1 MVSKITELVEEMKK
15 RSPNKNM
22 DSTFVLRRREFVTL
36 EPPVKDIIERWPA
49 LFAESQIVAEFCR
62 VSSKNLKI
70 EFFKE
75 LDKYTP
81 HFFDIFKSKG
91 GSVGHKL
98 VGYLQQVAPAGKD
111 VNGKGTAVLRGLP
124 VILGDENNDFFK
136 TCFDCDDLDISNS
149 SIGILTVIPED
160 SLALP
165 DSLYLA
171 PSAIAIIL
179 EGKMVMD
186 GINTLPDAMCL
197 LFRLIYTL
205 NVQYPQQLKNTF
217 EFIQRVMLSLGHKSL
232 KPKLQSLKNA
242 LMQ

>member
-1 MVSKITELVEEMKK
+1 MKK
-15 RSPNKNM
+15 RSSNATLLNKNM
-22 DSTFVLRRREFVTL
+22 DSTFALRRREFVTL

-75 LDKYTP
+75 LYKYTP
-81 HFFDIFKSKG
+81 HFFNIFKSKG
-91 GSVGHKL
+91 GSVGRKL
-98 VGYLQQVAPAGKD
+98 VGYLQQVAPAGTD
-111 VNGKGTAVLRGLP
+111 VNGKRTAVLRGLP

-149 SIGILTVIPED
+149 PED
-160 SLALP
+160 SLASP
-165 DSLYLA
+165 DSLHLA

-179 EGKMVMD
+179 KGKMVMD
-186 GINTLPDAMCL
+186 GINTLPDAICL

-232 KPKLQSLKNA
+232 KPKLQSLKNV

>member
-1 MVSKITELVEEMKK
+1 M
-15 RSPNKNM
+15 
-22 DSTFVLRRREFVTL
+22 
-36 EPPVKDIIERWPA
+36 ERWPA

-70 EFFKE
+70 ELFKE

-98 VGYLQQVAPAGKD
+98 EGYLQQVAPAATD
-111 VNGKGTAVLRGLP
+111 VNGKQTAVLRGLP

-160 SLALP
+160 SLASP
-165 DSLYLA
+165 DPLHLA

-186 GINTLPDAMCL
+186 GINTLPDAMVL
-197 LFRLIYTL
+197 
-205 NVQYPQQLKNTF
+205 
-217 EFIQRVMLSLGHKSL
+217 LSLGHKSL